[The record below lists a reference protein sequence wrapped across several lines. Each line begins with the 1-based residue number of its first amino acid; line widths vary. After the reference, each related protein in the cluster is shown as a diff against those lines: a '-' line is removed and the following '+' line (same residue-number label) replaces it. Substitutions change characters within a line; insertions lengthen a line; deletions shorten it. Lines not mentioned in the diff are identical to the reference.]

1 MVTMDLKKF
10 FQASFIIVGLHNVF
24 KRFWKLKGILI
35 LKLLIVKPI
44 YVTHSSVQPDRV
56 PARRVLQLRALRARR
71 GGQLRGARAREPQPV
86 REQVLP
92 EPGGQQGQGVEPGA
106 GRDSGDRG

>member
-35 LKLLIVKPI
+35 LKLLTVKPI

-106 GRDSGDRG
+106 GRDSGGRG